1 MTPAGRRARRSW
13 LFTPATRSDRFA
25 RADEAGADVLIID
38 LEDAVAPGD
47 KDRARAAALAH
58 LDAGRGTAPIQ
69 ALRVNGLRTRAG
81 LDDLRL
87 LLESRTG
94 PDAVILP
101 KVETPDE
108 PRLADAWLAEA
119 GSRAALV
126 ALIESARGLEAA
138 PEIARSTPRLSALM
152 FGAADLAADL
162 GAPAAWE
169 PLLYA
174 RSRVVAAAA
183 AAGIGAIDA
192 PYFDLKDQAG
202 LEAELRAAVA
212 LGFAAKAAIH
222 PGQVAAINAA
232 LTPSAAAVAEA
243 REILAQNEA
252 GVGVVGGRMVDEAVA
267 RRARR
272 ILAAAGGAA

>member
-1 MTPAGRRARRSW
+1 
-13 LFTPATRSDRFA
+13 LFTPATRPDRFA
-25 RADEAGADVLIID
+25 RAGEAGADVLIID

-47 KDRARAAALAH
+47 KDRARATALAH

-94 PDAVILP
+94 PEAVILP

-108 PRLADAWLAEA
+108 PRLVDAWLAEA
-119 GSRAALV
+119 GSPAALV
-126 ALIESARGLEAA
+126 ALVESARGVEAA

-192 PYFDLKDQAG
+192 PYFDLKDRAG
-202 LEAELRAAVA
+202 QEAELRAAVA

-272 ILAAAGGAA
+272 ILAAVGEAA

>member
-13 LFTPATRSDRFA
+13 LFTPATRPDRFA
-25 RADEAGADVLIID
+25 RAGEAGADVLIID

-87 LLESRTG
+87 LLESRAG

-108 PRLADAWLAEA
+108 PRLVDAWLAEA

-138 PEIARSTPRLSALM
+138 PGIARSTPRLSALM

-192 PYFDLKDQAG
+192 PHFDLKDQAG

>member
-1 MTPAGRRARRSW
+1 MSPAGRRARRSW

-25 RADEAGADVLIID
+25 RAGEAGADVLIID

-108 PRLADAWLAEA
+108 PRLVDAWLAEA
-119 GSRAALV
+119 GSPAALV
-126 ALIESARGLEAA
+126 ALVESARGVEAA

-272 ILAAAGGAA
+272 ILAAAGEAA

>member
-1 MTPAGRRARRSW
+1 MSPAGRRARRSW
-13 LFTPATRSDRFA
+13 LFTPATRPDRFA
-25 RADEAGADVLIID
+25 RAGEAGADVLIID

-58 LDAGRGTAPIQ
+58 LDAGRGTAPVQ

-138 PEIARSTPRLSALM
+138 PGIARSTPRLSALM

-272 ILAAAGGAA
+272 ILAAAGEAA

>member
-13 LFTPATRSDRFA
+13 LFTPATRPDRFA
-25 RADEAGADVLIID
+25 RAGEAGADVLIID

-108 PRLADAWLAEA
+108 PRLVDAWLAEA
-119 GSRAALV
+119 GSPAALV
-126 ALIESARGLEAA
+126 ALVESARGVEAA
-138 PEIARSTPRLSALM
+138 PEIARSAPRLSALM

-169 PLLYA
+169 PLLYS

-192 PYFDLKDQAG
+192 PYFDLKDRVGQ
-202 LEAELRAAVA
+202 EAELRAAVA

-272 ILAAAGGAA
+272 ILAAVGEAA

>member
-13 LFTPATRSDRFA
+13 LFTPATRPDRFA
-25 RADEAGADVLIID
+25 RAGEAGADVLIID

-58 LDAGRGTAPIQ
+58 LDAGRGTAPVQ

-87 LLESRTG
+87 LLESRAG

-119 GSRAALV
+119 GSPAALV
-126 ALIESARGLEAA
+126 VLVESARGVEAA

-272 ILAAAGGAA
+272 ILAATGEAA

>member
-1 MTPAGRRARRSW
+1 LSSAGRRARRSW
-13 LFTPATRSDRFA
+13 LFTPATRPDRFA
-25 RADEAGADVLIID
+25 RAGEAGADVLIID

-47 KDRARAAALAH
+47 KDRARAAALAQ

-69 ALRVNGLRTRAG
+69 AVRVNGLRTRAG
-81 LDDLRL
+81 LEDVRL

-94 PDAVILP
+94 PDTVILP

-108 PRLADAWLAEA
+108 PRLMDAWLAEA
-119 GSRAALV
+119 GSPAGLV

-192 PYFDLKDQAG
+192 PFFDLKDQTG

-212 LGFAAKAAIH
+212 LGFTAKAAIH

-232 LTPSAAAVAEA
+232 LTPSVAAVAEA

-272 ILAAAGGAA
+272 ILAAVGEAA

>member
-13 LFTPATRSDRFA
+13 LFTPATRPDRFA
-25 RADEAGADVLIID
+25 RAGEVGADVLIID

-87 LLESRTG
+87 LLESRSG

-108 PRLADAWLAEA
+108 PRVVDAWLAEA
-119 GSRAALV
+119 GSPAALV
-126 ALIESARGLEAA
+126 ALVESARGVEAA
-138 PEIARSTPRLSALM
+138 PGIARSTPRLSALM

-252 GVGVVGGRMVDEAVA
+252 GVGVVGGRMVHEAVA

>member
-13 LFTPATRSDRFA
+13 LFTPATRPDRFA
-25 RADEAGADVLIID
+25 RAGEAGADVLIID

-94 PDAVILP
+94 PEAVILP

-108 PRLADAWLAEA
+108 PRLVDAWLAEA
-119 GSRAALV
+119 GSPAALV
-126 ALIESARGLEAA
+126 ALVESARGVEAA

-192 PYFDLKDQAG
+192 PYFDLKDRAG
-202 LEAELRAAVA
+202 QEAELRAAVA

-272 ILAAAGGAA
+272 ILAAVGEAA

>member
-13 LFTPATRSDRFA
+13 LFTPATRPDRFA
-25 RADEAGADVLIID
+25 RAGEAGADVLIID

-69 ALRVNGLRTRAG
+69 ALRVNGLRSRAG

-108 PRLADAWLAEA
+108 PRLVDAWLAEA
-119 GSRAALV
+119 GSPAALV
-126 ALIESARGLEAA
+126 ALVESARGVEAA
-138 PEIARSTPRLSALM
+138 PEIARSAPRLSALM

-192 PYFDLKDQAG
+192 PHFDLKDQAG

-272 ILAAAGGAA
+272 ILAAVGEAA

>member
-1 MTPAGRRARRSW
+1 MSPAGRRARRSW
-13 LFTPATRSDRFA
+13 LFTPATRPDRFA
-25 RADEAGADVLIID
+25 RAGEAGADVLIID

-94 PDAVILP
+94 PEAVILP

-108 PRLADAWLAEA
+108 PRLVDAWLAEA
-119 GSRAALV
+119 GSPAALV
-126 ALIESARGLEAA
+126 ALVESARGVEAA

-192 PYFDLKDQAG
+192 PYFDLKDRAG
-202 LEAELRAAVA
+202 QEAELRAAVA

-243 REILAQNEA
+243 REILAQNAA

-272 ILAAAGGAA
+272 ILAAAGEAA

>member
-13 LFTPATRSDRFA
+13 LFTPATRPDRFA
-25 RADEAGADVLIID
+25 RAGEAGADVLIID

-119 GSRAALV
+119 GSPAALV
-126 ALIESARGLEAA
+126 ALVESARGLEAA

-174 RSRVVAAAA
+174 RSRVVGAAA
-183 AAGIGAIDA
+183 AAGHGTIDA
-192 PYFDLKDQAG
+192 PYFDLKDRAG
-202 LEAELRAAVA
+202 
-212 LGFAAKAAIH
+212 
-222 PGQVAAINAA
+222 Q
-232 LTPSAAAVAEA
+232 
-243 REILAQNEA
+243 
-252 GVGVVGGRMVDEAVA
+252 
-267 RRARR
+267 
-272 ILAAAGGAA
+272 

>member
-13 LFTPATRSDRFA
+13 LFTPATRPDRFA
-25 RADEAGADVLIID
+25 RAGEARADVLIID
-38 LEDAVAPGD
+38 LEDAVVPGD

-108 PRLADAWLAEA
+108 PRPADAWLAEA

-183 AAGIGAIDA
+183 AAGLDAIDA
-192 PYFDLKDQAG
+192 PHFALTDQAG

-272 ILAAAGGAA
+272 ILAAAGEAA

>member
-13 LFTPATRSDRFA
+13 LFTPATRPDRFA
-25 RADEAGADVLIID
+25 RAGEAGADVLIID

-69 ALRVNGLRTRAG
+69 ALRVNGLSTRAG

-108 PRLADAWLAEA
+108 PRLVDAWLAEA

-138 PEIARSTPRLSALM
+138 PGIARSTPRLSALM

-202 LEAELRAAVA
+202 LDAELRAAVA
-212 LGFAAKAAIH
+212 LGFAAQAAIH

-272 ILAAAGGAA
+272 ILAAVGEAA

>member
-13 LFTPATRSDRFA
+13 LFTPATRPDRFA
-25 RADEAGADVLIID
+25 RAGEAGADVLILD
-38 LEDAVAPGD
+38 LEDAVAPSD

-108 PRLADAWLAEA
+108 PRLVDAWLAEA
-119 GSRAALV
+119 GSPAALV
-126 ALIESARGLEAA
+126 ALVESARGVEGA

-183 AAGIGAIDA
+183 AAGLDAIDA

-272 ILAAAGGAA
+272 ILAAAGEAA

>member
-13 LFTPATRSDRFA
+13 LFTPATKPDRFA
-25 RADEAGADVLIID
+25 RAGEAGADVLIID

-58 LDAGRGTAPIQ
+58 LDAGRGAAPIQ

-81 LDDLRL
+81 LEDLRL

-94 PDAVILP
+94 PDTVILP

-108 PRLADAWLAEA
+108 PRLMDAWLAEA
-119 GSRAALV
+119 GSPAGLV

-138 PEIARSTPRLSALM
+138 PETARSTPRLSALM

-243 REILAQNEA
+243 REIVAQNEA

-272 ILAAAGGAA
+272 ILAAAGEAA

>member
-13 LFTPATRSDRFA
+13 LFTPATRPDRFA
-25 RADEAGADVLIID
+25 RAGEAGADVLIID

-108 PRLADAWLAEA
+108 PRLVDAWLVEA
-119 GSRAALV
+119 GSPAALV
-126 ALIESARGLEAA
+126 ALVESARGVEAA

-192 PYFDLKDQAG
+192 PYFDLKDRAG
-202 LEAELRAAVA
+202 QEAELRAAVA

-272 ILAAAGGAA
+272 ILAATGGAA

>member
-13 LFTPATRSDRFA
+13 VFTPATRPDRFA
-25 RADEAGADVLIID
+25 RAGEAGADVLIID

-108 PRLADAWLAEA
+108 PRLVDAWLVEA
-119 GSRAALV
+119 GSPAALV
-126 ALIESARGLEAA
+126 ALVESARGVEAA

-183 AAGIGAIDA
+183 AAGLDAIDA
-192 PYFDLKDQAG
+192 PHFALKDQAG

>member
-13 LFTPATRSDRFA
+13 LFTPATRPDRFA
-25 RADEAGADVLIID
+25 RAGEAGADVLIID

-108 PRLADAWLAEA
+108 PRLVDAWLAEA
-119 GSRAALV
+119 GSPAALV
-126 ALIESARGLEAA
+126 ALVESARGVEAA

-183 AAGIGAIDA
+183 TAGLDAIDA

-267 RRARR
+267 RHARR

>member
-1 MTPAGRRARRSW
+1 MSPAGRRARRSW
-13 LFTPATRSDRFA
+13 LFTPATRPDRFA
-25 RADEAGADVLIID
+25 RAGEAGADVLIID

-58 LDAGRGTAPIQ
+58 LDAGRGTAPVQ

-87 LLESRTG
+87 LLESRAG

-126 ALIESARGLEAA
+126 ALIESARGLEVA

-232 LTPSAAAVAEA
+232 LTPSAAEVAEA

-272 ILAAAGGAA
+272 ILAATGEAA

>member
-13 LFTPATRSDRFA
+13 LFTPATRPDRFA
-25 RADEAGADVLIID
+25 RAGEAGADELVLD
-38 LEDAVAPGD
+38 LEDAVAPSD

-58 LDAGRGTAPIQ
+58 LDAGRGTAPVQ

-108 PRLADAWLAEA
+108 PRLVDAWLAEA
-119 GSRAALV
+119 GSPAALV
-126 ALIESARGLEAA
+126 ALVESARGVEAA

-272 ILAAAGGAA
+272 ILAAAGEAA

>member
-13 LFTPATRSDRFA
+13 LFTPATRPDRFA
-25 RADEAGADVLIID
+25 RAGEAGADVLIID

-119 GSRAALV
+119 GSPAALV
-126 ALIESARGLEAA
+126 ALVESARGVEAA

-272 ILAAAGGAA
+272 ILAAAGEAA

>member
-1 MTPAGRRARRSW
+1 MSPAGRRARRSW
-13 LFTPATRSDRFA
+13 LFTPATRPDRFA
-25 RADEAGADVLIID
+25 RAGEAGADVLIID

-232 LTPSAAAVAEA
+232 LTPSAAAVTEA

-272 ILAAAGGAA
+272 ILAATGEAA